1 MRQPSRSWL
10 PCVCV
15 LTLLLALPAL
25 AGARKKQDRRVLGA
39 GSDPREAQ
47 LIGWSADEDRF
58 VYRVYT
64 DTTEGESM
72 NTVED
77 EPKDPLRGEDGFCK
91 GYVNHEGKPFKGALE
106 FQVFDKRGR
115 VAMLPIQDSGRCTP
129 PTKAAQRLTDAKKKL
144 AALGI
149 SLERRGT
156 VLLPKE
162 GEMRLEVKEGARAPY
177 TLELVNDTETEYLED
192 KDVERLQGTLRL
204 RVHRGGQQRVL
215 WEKQIKHLYPTYMG
229 YSLTVARMDVSPS
242 GERVVLLHRSTQG
255 GMRDRDGKLWMEAVV
270 EVPPGDA
277 TAGGMVP

>member
-1 MRQPSRSWL
+1 MVS
-10 PCVCV
+10 
-15 LTLLLALPAL
+15 LLLAVPAL
-25 AGARKKQDRRVLGA
+25 AGARKKQDRRVLGE
-39 GSDPREAQ
+39 GSSPREAQ

-64 DTTEGESM
+64 DDTESEDM

-91 GYVNHEGKPFKGALE
+91 GYVNHEGKPFKGALA

-115 VAMLPIQDSGRCTP
+115 VAMLPIQDSGSCTP
-129 PTKAAQRLTDAKKKL
+129 PAKAAQRLTEAKKKL

-149 SLERRGT
+149 SLERRGA
-156 VLLPKE
+156 VLIPKE

-177 TLELVNDTETEYLED
+177 TLELVDDTETEYLED
-192 KDVERLQGTLRL
+192 KDVERLQGKLRL
-204 RVHRGGQQRVL
+204 RVLREGQQRVL

-229 YSLTVARMDVSPS
+229 YRLTVARVDVSPS
-242 GERVVLLHRSTQG
+242 GERVVLLQRTTQG

-270 EVPPGDA
+270 EIPPGEA